1 MRRLVRRIL
10 FVAAVLLA
18 VSLPMA
24 APVAA
29 RFGALSEWLGAVG
42 LFFGLGGTI
51 VCCVFLFVIFPR
63 LEAGTQQ
70 IVGVAEAV
78 AAGDLRRSLDDRAV
92 GGFQRQWKI
101 FAQMLESLR
110 RLASSLRSAAQENA
124 RTSQMVSA
132 GADATRDAAAHVS
145 RGTEELETATADMA
159 AGIRQLQTDTGHLVT
174 MAASVNS
181 GAELGASRNARMRET
196 ARSAR
201 TQLDHAN
208 VLLRGLAGDATE
220 SAESVAALAGAA
232 EEIQAFTVLVQ
243 NIARQSRLL
252 SLNAA
257 MEAARAGEF
266 GDGFAVVAA
275 EVRRLAQSSADG
287 AERTEQLV
295 RAIAARVADSV
306 EKSER
311 LTSTLGAV
319 TDATSAGVRTFD
331 DLVRDVAE
339 SDEWALA
346 SAETARQA
354 DQLARALQAQ
364 LVRVTDRLDQLLA
377 ISHELEQTGK
387 SQLRSA
393 DAQGAVAARLATRA
407 TELAAIAAE
416 FRLPGDGDDAPRRS
430 SGATTAELRVSAP
443 RPALP
448 SPA

>member
-10 FVAAVLLA
+10 LVAAILLA

-24 APVAA
+24 ARVVG
-29 RFGALSEWLGAVG
+29 RFGSTAEWLSAAG
-42 LFFGLGGTI
+42 LLLGLGGVI
-51 VCCVFLFVIFPR
+51 VCCIFLFVIFPR

-70 IVGVAEAV
+70 IVEVAESV
-78 AAGDLRRSLDDRAV
+78 AAGDLRRSLDTRAV

-101 FAQMLESLR
+101 FGRMVESLR

-124 RTSQMVSA
+124 RTAQMVSA
-132 GADATRDAAAHVS
+132 GADATREAAAQVS
-145 RGTEELETATADMA
+145 SGTAELETAAADMA
-159 AGIRQLQTDTGHLVT
+159 AGVRQLQTDSGHLVT

-181 GAELGASRNARMRET
+181 GAEHGASRNARMRET

-208 VLLRGLAGDATE
+208 ILLRGLAADATG

-232 EEIQAFTVLVQ
+232 DEIQAFTVFVQ

-275 EVRRLAQSSADG
+275 EVRRLAQSSAEG

-295 RAIAARVADSV
+295 RDIAARVADSV
-306 EKSER
+306 EKSDR
-311 LTSTLGAV
+311 LIGTLGAV

-354 DQLARALQAQ
+354 DQLSRALQAQ

-377 ISHELEQTGK
+377 ISHELDQTGK

-393 DAQGAVAARLATRA
+393 DAQGAVASRLAARA

-416 FRLPGDGDDAPRRS
+416 FRLPGDSEDGPRRS
-430 SGATTAELRVSAP
+430 SGATTGEFRLSAP
-443 RPALP
+443 RPAIP